1 MNMRNAKLL
10 FLILFYVLVSCEDTS
25 VSKKDLLTKSWIL
38 EETTLNGENYG
49 QETIY
54 LKNSVYTFFNNKT
67 LQIVISQ
74 NQDIINGTWQLIE
87 NDSKLTIA
95 FSGVMHEYKIEK
107 IDNSNLWLSINNSDG
122 IYLYKY
128 TKILLE

>member
-1 MNMRNAKLL
+1 MRNAKLL
-10 FLILFYVLVSCEDTS
+10 FLILFYVLVSCEDIS
-25 VSKKDLLTKSWIL
+25 VSKKDLLAKSWIL
-38 EETTLNGENYG
+38 EETTLNGENYD

-54 LKNSVYTFFNNKT
+54 LKNSVYTFFNDKT

-87 NDSKLTIA
+87 NDSKLTLA
-95 FSGVMHEYKIEK
+95 FYGVMHEYKIQK

>member
-1 MNMRNAKLL
+1 ML
-10 FLILFYVLVSCEDTS
+10 
-25 VSKKDLLTKSWIL
+25 
-38 EETTLNGENYG
+38 GG
-49 QETIY
+49 
-54 LKNSVYTFFNNKT
+54 KNSVYTFFNDKI